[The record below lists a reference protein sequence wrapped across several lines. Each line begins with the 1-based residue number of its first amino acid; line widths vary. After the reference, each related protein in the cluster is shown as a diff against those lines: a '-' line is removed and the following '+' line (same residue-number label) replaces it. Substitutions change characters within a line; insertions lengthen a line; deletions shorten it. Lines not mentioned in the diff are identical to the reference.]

1 MTDTRPYL
9 IAAGASL
16 ILSASAALLP
26 SCSGGSKVAPEAQT
40 LFDQAGD
47 AYAAGDYTKAVAML
61 DSLRKT
67 YPAELSLQ
75 REGMALRPK
84 VIEKATL
91 LQISTNDSLMA
102 LDKVDADRLKP
113 LLKWI
118 KTPRMLEGYWV
129 AAKGHN
135 PSFMSTTAIQGR
147 VSEIGE
153 FYIVSSANPS
163 LGHTAITL
171 SDGSTSVS
179 TPDVP
184 YDGESN
190 YRTGGG
196 EIITFSPAQSDTI
209 GQFAL
214 ANASRPLTLVFKGKS
229 TRKLPLN
236 KEQVAALADTYAY
249 ARAVS
254 RARQL
259 AVERQRLEAT
269 LQVARDQIAR
279 TSSDTETDTPAS
291 GK

>member
-1 MTDTRPYL
+1 MTQTRPSL
-9 IAAGASL
+9 ITAGASL
-16 ILSASAALLP
+16 ILSAAAALLP
-26 SCSGGSKVAPEAQT
+26 SGSGGSQVNPQAQA

-67 YPAELSLQ
+67 YPAEISLQ

-102 LDKVDADRLKP
+102 LDKVEADRLKP
-113 LLKWI
+113 LLKWV

-129 AAKGHN
+129 AAKGYN

-163 LGHTAITL
+163 VGHTAITI
-171 SDGSTSVS
+171 SDGNSSVS

-190 YRTGGG
+190 YRIDGG

-214 ANASRPLTLVFKGKS
+214 ANATRPLTITLKGKS
-229 TRKLPLN
+229 SRKLKLTGD
-236 KEQVAALADTYAY
+236 QAAALADTYAY
-249 ARAVS
+249 SRAVS

-259 AVERQRLEAT
+259 SVERQRLEAT

-279 TSSDTETDTPAS
+279 TTADPENGSQTA